1 MAITI
6 NGDGTI
12 TGVSVGGLPDGI
24 VDTDML
30 AADAVTA
37 DKVGHKGFVSYA
49 IICDE
54 KTSDTDGGTFTSG
67 DWRTRDLNTEIADP
81 DGIVSIASNQF
92 TLGAGNYLIE
102 ASAPA
107 YRTNRHILR
116 LQNIT
121 SSTTVQIGSAEYT
134 NDSDAIVTRSVLA
147 ARVSLTGSTT
157 LEIQHRAETT
167 SSTFGFGVDSSFTGV
182 GSIYT
187 IVKIFKEA

>member
-134 NDSDAIVTRSVLA
+134 NDSDAIITRSVLA